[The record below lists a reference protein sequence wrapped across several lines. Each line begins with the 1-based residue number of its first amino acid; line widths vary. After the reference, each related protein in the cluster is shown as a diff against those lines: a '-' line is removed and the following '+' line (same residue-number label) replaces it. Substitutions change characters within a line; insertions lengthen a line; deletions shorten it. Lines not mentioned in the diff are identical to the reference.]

1 MKMENNDTIYSPI
14 KAKVREYMNALADHM
29 ACGGC
34 KSFEEYREAVG
45 KVDALAQVERD
56 ILALE
61 ERFIN
66 D

>member
-1 MKMENNDTIYSPI
+1 
-14 KAKVREYMNALADHM
+14 MNALADHM

-34 KSFEEYREAVG
+34 KSYEEYREAAG

-56 ILALE
+56 IIDLE

-66 D
+66 E

>member
-34 KSFEEYREAVG
+34 KSFEVYREAVG

-56 ILALE
+56 ILDLE

>member
-1 MKMENNDTIYSPI
+1 MENNDTIYSPI
-14 KAKVREYMNALADHM
+14 KAKVREYMKALADHM

-56 ILALE
+56 ILDLE

>member
-56 ILALE
+56 ILDLE

>member
-1 MKMENNDTIYSPI
+1 MENNDTIYSPI
-14 KAKVREYMNALADHM
+14 KAKVREYMNALAAHM

-34 KSFEEYREAVG
+34 KSIEEYREAVG

-56 ILALE
+56 ILDLE

>member
-1 MKMENNDTIYSPI
+1 MENNDTIYSPI
-14 KAKVREYMNALADHM
+14 KAKGREYMNALADHM

-56 ILALE
+56 ILDLE

>member
-45 KVDALAQVERD
+45 KVDALAQVERA
-56 ILALE
+56 ILDLE

>member
-14 KAKVREYMNALADHM
+14 KAIVSEYMNALADHM

-56 ILALE
+56 ILDLE

>member
-14 KAKVREYMNALADHM
+14 KSKIREYMNALADHM

-34 KSFEEYREAVG
+34 KSYEEYREATG
-45 KVDALAQVERD
+45 KVDALAQIERD
-56 ILALE
+56 IIDLE